1 MKVLSR
7 MFVLSL
13 AALPAL
19 VACSSDKAAKKDD
32 AAPVSGAMGPAAQ
45 AWAKA
50 EQPAEFVEFF
60 RGTFKD
66 LGVVVQESGER
77 FTVTHT
83 GTGFAFRDGI
93 DEAKVDF
100 VVPIK
105 QENVDGMVTIAADG
119 KLDDAD
125 AFAIMSVMFT
135 PLTREIMK
143 HPVTQDD
150 TLRQLSGVE
159 DSIHVILLDPQGNEG
174 ASHTMTY
181 ADKKWNVS
189 EGLSGTP
196 KRVFRINAQQALEYQ
211 RRAHAAIE
219 ANSPMGWNAF
229 STWYKEWRETC
240 STVAAG

>member
-1 MKVLSR
+1 MMVRNRLL
-7 MFVLSL
+7 VLSL
-13 AALPAL
+13 AAAPAL
-19 VACSSDKAAKKDD
+19 LACSSDKAAEKTD
-32 AAPVSGAMGPAAQ
+32 AAPVGGALGPAAK
-45 AWAKA
+45 AWAEA
-50 EQPAEFVEFF
+50 EQPPEFVDFF

-66 LGVVVQESGER
+66 LGIIVEETGER

-83 GTGFAFRDGI
+83 GNGFTFREGVEDG
-93 DEAKVDF
+93 KVDF

-105 QENVDGMVTIAADG
+105 QENVDGMVAIAADG
-119 KLDDAD
+119 RLDDTD
-125 AFAIMSVMFT
+125 AFSIMSVMFT

-159 DSIHVILLDPQGNEG
+159 DSIQVILLDPQGNEG

-181 ADKKWNVS
+181 ADKKWSVNP
-189 EGLSGTP
+189 GLNGTP

-219 ANSPMGWNAF
+219 ANNPMGWNAF